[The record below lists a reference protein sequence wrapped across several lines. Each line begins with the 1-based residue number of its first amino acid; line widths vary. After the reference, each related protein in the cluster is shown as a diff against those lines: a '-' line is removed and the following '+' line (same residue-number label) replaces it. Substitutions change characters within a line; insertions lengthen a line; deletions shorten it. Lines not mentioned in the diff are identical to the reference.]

1 MTSHI
6 FAGREYR
13 NRVHAGRILAE
24 HVERQLPEQV
34 ASSPHLMVVA
44 LPRGGVPV
52 ARQVAEHLDVPLD
65 VLPVRKVGVPD
76 QPELAAGAI
85 ACGDVVVTNDE
96 IIGGLG
102 ITQSEWEAMLRRE
115 RADLDRCARVHRH
128 GRAAF
133 AVRDADVVV
142 VDDGVATGATMCA
155 AVGALQRLG
164 AASVT
169 VAVPLGPPG
178 MADRF
183 PGVEQVICPTILESF
198 RGVCAA
204 YDEFEPITDEDVR
217 ELLSYAGTR

>member
-76 QPELAAGAI
+76 QPELAA
-85 ACGDVVVTNDE
+85 
-96 IIGGLG
+96 
-102 ITQSEWEAMLRRE
+102 
-115 RADLDRCARVHRH
+115 
-128 GRAAF
+128 
-133 AVRDADVVV
+133 
-142 VDDGVATGATMCA
+142 
-155 AVGALQRLG
+155 
-164 AASVT
+164 
-169 VAVPLGPPG
+169 
-178 MADRF
+178 
-183 PGVEQVICPTILESF
+183 
-198 RGVCAA
+198 
-204 YDEFEPITDEDVR
+204 
-217 ELLSYAGTR
+217 

>member
-1 MTSHI
+1 
-6 FAGREYR
+6 
-13 NRVHAGRILAE
+13 
-24 HVERQLPEQV
+24 
-34 ASSPHLMVVA
+34 
-44 LPRGGVPV
+44 
-52 ARQVAEHLDVPLD
+52 
-65 VLPVRKVGVPD
+65 
-76 QPELAAGAI
+76 
-85 ACGDVVVTNDE
+85 
-96 IIGGLG
+96 

-133 AVRDADVVV
+133 AVHDADVVV